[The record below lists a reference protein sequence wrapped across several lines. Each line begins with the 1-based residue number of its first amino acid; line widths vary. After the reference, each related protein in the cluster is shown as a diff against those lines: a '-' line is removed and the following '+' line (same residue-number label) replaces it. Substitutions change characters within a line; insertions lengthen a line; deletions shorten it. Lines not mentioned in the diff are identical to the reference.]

1 MEGRAYVSSPRLVML
16 VMGTCHPFSFERWPL
31 VAIHGWWA
39 VVARCGGGGWLLSVV
54 VVIRF
59 RSEGSGVDEQGGW
72 DRCNVRFEYVIAV
85 VDVHLDD
92 VWHCNLRLLLRFLG
106 PNT

>member
-1 MEGRAYVSSPRLVML
+1 MP
-16 VMGTCHPFSFERWPL
+16 
-31 VAIHGWWA
+31 
-39 VVARCGGGGWLLSVV
+39 SVV
-54 VVIRF
+54 VAIRF
-59 RSEGSGVDEQGGW
+59 RSEGSGVDEQGEW

-92 VWHCNLRLLLRFLG
+92 VWHCDLRLLLRFLG